1 MENIAEAQRGILPP
15 RVVSHVLLLETL
27 KNSVSSFPTDSILP
41 FPLGRDYLF
50 ALHQLSD
57 VRLHTYRK
65 CPGYVIS
72 LPLVNKRTFTTRR
85 MVPIPVPVD
94 QDHFLYMDVQDSV
107 LCLGQNKQY
116 YFTMQE
122 GELDKCKLAGP
133 DHNVCTHQRT
143 LLSTV
148 ATDSCAVALLHKR
161 DKLPPVCDT
170 TLIRLSNTVWTQ
182 LLDFLCPTAWHYYRF
197 VLRSSTCGC

>member
-1 MENIAEAQRGILPP
+1 LKIAIQSHIAKALDASLEALRTLDILVENIAEAQRGILPP

-148 ATDSCAVALLHKR
+148 ATDSCAVALHHKR
-161 DKLPPVCDT
+161 QASPSVKLD
-170 TLIRLSNTVWTQ
+170 
-182 LLDFLCPTAWHYYRF
+182 
-197 VLRSSTCGC
+197 